1 MAGGI
6 TFDSVSLHLHD
17 APAAALPEQSAANEV
32 LRDGQSATIDVT
44 LAGKPVEVHE
54 VTDQHGT
61 RLHLAPG
68 VGPGRL
74 GHLEPQP
81 HRPDLDHVPVGIAP
95 CDRAAD
101 HRRVGDAEMKEVLP
115 DRRRRHTGSGKD
127 GADLYAEA
135 FGTSAGAPA
144 VPINAFGTESEKSE
158 HKGFL
163 TMLTGI
169 HAHYRNPRAH
179 STRLGSEEDRQDFF
193 DAFALFS
200 YVHRR
205 LDAAG
210 VQP

>member
-1 MAGGI
+1 MEPSSFTDDMNRWHELRAQLDAKLVLFGYRINDRGMLTKGAVASTLDEAAELAGMLTSELRRRGC
-6 TFDSVSLHLHD
+6 HD
-17 APAAALPEQSAANEV
+17 ALLLYCREELLRQSLFHALSEASK
-32 LRDGQSATIDVT
+32 SI
-44 LAGKPVEVHE
+44 
-54 VTDQHGT
+54 
-61 RLHLAPG
+61 
-68 VGPGRL
+68 
-74 GHLEPQP
+74 
-81 HRPDLDHVPVGIAP
+81 
-95 CDRAAD
+95 
-101 HRRVGDAEMKEVLP
+101 P
-115 DRRRRHTGSGKD
+115 DRLRRHTGSGKD

-205 LDAAG
+205 LDAAS